1 MIVLLN
7 AGLAMGFCWAGKQ
20 ESDGALNE
28 KNQQTTNRMNPST
41 DAGKMLN
48 NLCGGAKKQH
58 TKMEISS
65 SSWPDN
71 VHGKL

>member
-1 MIVLLN
+1 MIVL
-7 AGLAMGFCWAGKQ
+7 GMGFCWAGKQ

-48 NLCGGAKKQH
+48 NLCGGAKNNTPKW
-58 TKMEISS
+58 KSAPPPGPIMCME
-65 SSWPDN
+65 N
-71 VHGKL
+71 CE